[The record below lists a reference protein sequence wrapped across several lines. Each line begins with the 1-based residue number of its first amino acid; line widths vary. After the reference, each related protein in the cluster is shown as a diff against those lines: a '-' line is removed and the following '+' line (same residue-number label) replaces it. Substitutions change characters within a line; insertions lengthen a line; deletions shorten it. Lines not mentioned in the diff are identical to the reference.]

1 MAKND
6 RAFFDGCDSFKNY
19 ANIGEYKV
27 DIRQWLALSD
37 WHYAEEQADKLMEWQ
52 SAYSEQAYA
61 SRECRLCCHADARGR

>member
-52 SAYSEQAYA
+52 SA
-61 SRECRLCCHADARGR
+61 